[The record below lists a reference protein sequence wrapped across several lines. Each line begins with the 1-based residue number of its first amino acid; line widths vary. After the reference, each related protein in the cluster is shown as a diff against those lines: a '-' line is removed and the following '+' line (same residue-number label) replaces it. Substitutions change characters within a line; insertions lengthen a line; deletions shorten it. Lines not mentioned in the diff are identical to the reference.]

1 VTVRAVF
8 FDAGETLVHPHPS
21 FPELLTVVLR
31 EEGFEVDPQAVRDR
45 LSMVSG
51 EFSKPSAVGWST
63 SPERSRAFW
72 EGLYRLLLGALG
84 IPFTNGVAEAIY
96 RTFTDLGSYRAFP
109 DAEPALRRLREAGL
123 TVGLISNFEAWLEQL
138 LEHTGLA
145 EYFDIRAISGV
156 EGVEKPDLRIFR
168 VALER
173 AGVAADE
180 AAYVGD
186 SPEFDVEPAESL
198 GMVGVLID
206 RRGRFPDH
214 VGTRIESLD
223 ELAGTL
229 GVDLSPASAD
239 ERP

>member
-1 VTVRAVF
+1 VF

-21 FPELLTVVLR
+21 FPELLAVVLQ
-31 EEGFEVDPQAVRDR
+31 EEGFAVDPQTIRER
-45 LSMVSG
+45 LSVVAS

-84 IPFTNGVAEAIY
+84 IPFTDGVAEVIY

-109 DAEPALRRLREAGL
+109 DAEPTLRQLREAGL

-156 EGVEKPDLRIFR
+156 EGVEKPDPRIFR

-173 AGVAADE
+173 AGVEADDV
-180 AAYVGD
+180 AYVGD
-186 SPEFDVEPAESL
+186 SPEFDIEPAETL
-198 GMVGVLID
+198 GMLGVLID

-214 VGTRIESLD
+214 AGTRIETLD
-223 ELAGTL
+223 ELSGAL
-229 GVDLSPASAD
+229 GLDLSPAPAD
-239 ERP
+239 ERS